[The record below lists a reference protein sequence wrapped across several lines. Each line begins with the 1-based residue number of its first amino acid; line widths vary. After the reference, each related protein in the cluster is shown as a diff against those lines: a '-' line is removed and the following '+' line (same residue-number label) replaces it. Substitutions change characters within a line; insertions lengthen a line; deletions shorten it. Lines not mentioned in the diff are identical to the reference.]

1 MSKFNLGDY
10 LKPEAGVSNSD
21 TGQEQ
26 LRYIQL
32 DDIDPDPRNFY
43 SLEGLDELAANIELI
58 GLQQP
63 LRVRPNG
70 ERWTVV
76 SGHRRRAA
84 CLLIRDGGSHMF
96 DRGVPCLV
104 DYGEASSD
112 MQELRLIYANSST
125 RVLSSAEQSKQAARV
140 AELLYKLQEQGVV
153 FPGRIRDH
161 VAEACNL
168 SKSKIARL
176 HAIRNNLDSDL
187 LPYYDSGDLTE
198 DAAYTLSRFPLNL
211 QEAIARELSAGKRKK
226 LPGASVLK
234 ETLDKLDGLL
244 KPIPCSAHAGG
255 PDCHY
260 GEGRVLRSVFT
271 QYSWDICP
279 EGQCCMTCYKGRQG
293 CTGACREAK
302 DRFKLEK
309 DAEAEKAAER
319 KAADD
324 VKFARR
330 RADIE
335 RRCRELKPLVDAAG
349 LKDSD
354 KLWDNYE
361 AATAGQVRAW
371 ATDGAGDQT
380 FYGDGCVNPHIIDGL
395 RQMAKRLKVPMSV
408 LLGEKPAETVIE
420 DGPPRASA
428 PAGETKAL
436 KKRQPWKKDD
446 EEIQRNR
453 ELWARVAKRRR
464 QVGLSVTEAYQTKPD
479 AEQFWRDY
487 ETGKTRPEF
496 APHVELSMDDEEL
509 CNFADRLL
517 CSVDFLLG
525 RTEIP
530 ETAELFLNNLL
541 QAELCEAGP
550 RWNEGEPPS
559 EGYYAVWARYS
570 ISPTRT
576 WDPDYE
582 ILYWTGKYWTGRP
595 GGVDSQEYEVLG
607 WWPLPEKIEKEDK
620 PE

>member
-10 LKPEAGVSNSD
+10 LKPEAGVTKSD

-32 DDIDPDPRNFY
+32 DDIDPDSGNFY

-84 CLLIRDGGSHMF
+84 CLLIRDGGNHMF
-96 DRGVPCLV
+96 DQGVPCLV
-104 DYGEASSD
+104 DYGEASSE

-125 RVLSSAEQSKQAARV
+125 RVLSSAEQSKQAERV
-140 AELLYKLQEQGVV
+140 TELLYKLQQQGVV
-153 FPGRIRDH
+153 FPGRMRDH

-168 SKSKIARL
+168 SKSKIGRL
-176 HAIRNNLDSDL
+176 HAIRNNLDSGL

-211 QEAIARELSAGKRKK
+211 QEAIARELSSGKRKK

-255 PDCHY
+255 PDCHH

-271 QYSWDICP
+271 QYSWDVCP

-354 KLWDNYE
+354 KLWDNYD

-380 FYGDGCVNPHIIDGL
+380 FYYDNCVNPHFTDDL

-428 PAGETKAL
+428 SAGETKAL

-530 ETAELFLNNLL
+530 ETAELFLNNLP
-541 QAELCEAGP
+541 QAELCEAAPQFG
-550 RWNEGEPPS
+550 EGDPPG
-559 EGYYAVWARYS
+559 EGRYFAR
-570 ISPTRT
+570 I
-576 WDPDYE
+576 DMGD
-582 ILYWTGKYWTGRP
+582 
-595 GGVDSQEYEVLG
+595 GGVHEAVGEYRGGRWSVFGGPLYEKMQVVG
-607 WWPLPEKIEKEDK
+607 WWPLPEKG
-620 PE
+620 

>member
-10 LKPEAGVSNSD
+10 LKPEAGMSNSD

-26 LRYIQL
+26 LQYIQL
-32 DDIDPDPRNFY
+32 DDIDPDPNNFY

-63 LRVRPNG
+63 LRVRPALSVTAAG
-70 ERWTVV
+70 GGDSSPKGGAKDMRYIVV

-84 CLLIRDGGSHMF
+84 CLLIRDGGNPMF

-104 DYGEASSD
+104 DYGEASSE

-125 RVLSSAEQSKQAARV
+125 RVLSSAEQSKQAERV
-140 AELLYKLQEQGVV
+140 TELLYKLQQQGVV
-153 FPGRIRDH
+153 FPGRMRDH

-168 SKSKIARL
+168 SKSKIGRL
-176 HAIRNNLDSDL
+176 HAIRSNLDSEL

-198 DAAYTLSRFPLNL
+198 DAAYTLSRFPPDL
-211 QEAIARELSAGKRKK
+211 QEAIARELSVGKRKK

-255 PDCHY
+255 PDCHH

-293 CTGACREAK
+293 CTGACREVK

-349 LKDSD
+349 LKDDD

-361 AATAGQVRAW
+361 SATAGQIRAW

-380 FYGDGCVNPHIIDGL
+380 FYGDNCVNPHFTDGL
-395 RQMAKRLKVPMSV
+395 RQMARRLKVPMSV
-408 LLGEKPAETVIE
+408 LLGEKTAETVIE

-428 PAGETKAL
+428 LAEDEDPAEEVYMRKPCWFTG
-436 KKRQPWKKDD
+436 QPESD
-446 EEIQRNR
+446 
-453 ELWARVAKRRR
+453 
-464 QVGLSVTEAYQTKPD
+464 
-479 AEQFWRDY
+479 
-487 ETGKTRPEF
+487 
-496 APHVELSMDDEEL
+496 
-509 CNFADRLL
+509 
-517 CSVDFLLG
+517 G
-525 RTEIP
+525 RYFVRIDM
-530 ETAELFLNNLL
+530 
-541 QAELCEAGP
+541 C
-550 RWNEGEPPS
+550 
-559 EGYYAVWARYS
+559 
-570 ISPTRT
+570 
-576 WDPDYE
+576 D
-582 ILYWTGKYWTGRP
+582 
-595 GGVDSQEYEVLG
+595 GGVHEAVGEYRGGSWSVFGGPLYEKMQVVG
-607 WWPLPEKIEKEDK
+607 WWPLPEKG
-620 PE
+620 